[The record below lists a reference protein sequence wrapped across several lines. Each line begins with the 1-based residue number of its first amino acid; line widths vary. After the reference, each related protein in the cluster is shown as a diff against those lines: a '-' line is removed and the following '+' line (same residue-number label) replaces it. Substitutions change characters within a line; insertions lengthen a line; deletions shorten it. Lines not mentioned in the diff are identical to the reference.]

1 MFSSRGSDRMSLV
14 FTQYSVE
21 MQVDPGELGDADSD
35 NTGNDLPNDDEVV
48 SGRMRFWHT
57 ASSNKPG

>member
-1 MFSSRGSDRMSLV
+1 MLSSRGSDRMNPV
-14 FTQYSVE
+14 FPRYSVE

-35 NTGNDLPNDDEVV
+35 NKGNDLPNDDEGM
-48 SGRMRFWHT
+48 SGWMRFWHT